1 MVIGVIWFHLE
12 LKGFNSLRDYQ
23 TVATLL
29 QDYEPLLTLA
39 TDLKGKT
46 QRWAARRR
54 ADSTVPSH
62 ITSGED

>member
-29 QDYEPLLTLA
+29 QDYEPLRRLG
-39 TDLKGKT
+39 DGSEG
-46 QRWAARRR
+46 QNAALNSEAAGRQHR
-54 ADSTVPSH
+54 TVIH
-62 ITSGED
+62 YF